1 MTTRNRLLTTV
12 LALAALLASV
22 SAPFAQ
28 SGKPPRDPANIQRK
42 VQRSADFQRQALE
55 ALSEPARAARL
66 VGSAY
71 THLKAA
77 QDDMIMNAS
86 NARSLDPV
94 QELNGR
100 KVGQALTLVQQ
111 AEDALNARG
120 GDLDSAVAVA
130 RDRLQQALR
139 LTNALLATGF

>member
-12 LALAALLASV
+12 LALAALLASA
-22 SAPFAQ
+22 SSTFAQ
-28 SGKPPRDPANIQRK
+28 SGKPPRDLANIQRK

-55 ALSEPARAARL
+55 ALSEPAKAARL

-77 QDDMIMNAS
+77 QDDMIINS
-86 NARSLDPV
+86 TTARSLDPI

-100 KVGQALTLVQQ
+100 KLNQALTLVQQ
-111 AEDALNARG
+111 AGDALNAG
-120 GDLDSAVAVA
+120 SGDPDSAVAVA